1 MRIHDGWE
9 LYCGKVVDRR
19 SLGANG
25 GKLTVPTIARVLHF
39 FLLQRYLAVAARHS
53 ISRRGHTITAESR
66 GMPVFLQSGR
76 LPRCL

>member
-1 MRIHDGWE
+1 MQRYEDRNMRIHDGWE

-39 FLLQRYLAVAARHS
+39 FLLQTEIPSCGGGYQHLW
-53 ISRRGHTITAESR
+53 IIGL
-66 GMPVFLQSGR
+66 GLD
-76 LPRCL
+76 CLVRPCHC